1 MNICIPENLR
11 TASKLDFIKGLRDEY
26 GTVSDEFTARL
37 NLAFC
42 VNTWRLLQTEPDRV
56 EFPVTESDISVV
68 PHTLQARLDRLA
80 ESLSGHLVS
89 EDGWASFGRA
99 CRAEIVLEQNRLAR
113 QVVQNMPSDS

>member
-1 MNICIPENLR
+1 MTIRIPDSLR

-42 VNTWRLLQTEPDRV
+42 VGVWRQLQAEPDRV
-56 EFPVTESDISVV
+56 EFLVAESDIAVV
-68 PHTLQARLDRLA
+68 PHALQARLSRLA

-89 EDGWASFGRA
+89 DEGWVSFGRA
-99 CRAEIVLEQNRLAR
+99 CRVEVANEQSRLAR
-113 QVVQNMPSDS
+113 QVLLAV